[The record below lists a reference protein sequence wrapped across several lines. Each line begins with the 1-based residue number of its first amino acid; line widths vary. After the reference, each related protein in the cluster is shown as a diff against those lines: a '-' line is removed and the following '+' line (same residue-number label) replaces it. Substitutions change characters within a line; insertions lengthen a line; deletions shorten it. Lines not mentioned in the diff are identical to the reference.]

1 MVSFT
6 RVAIAVDA
14 GPDRRDVELVIRR
27 FLSPGTFQE
36 EWCHACGRDRGAH
49 KFTPCQS
56 RGLSHH
62 QVSLGENAARCARID
77 QLCLSSLESGESTAR
92 GGFAELSRIEY
103 NAPQAR
109 VGAGWMRGLFL
120 HYGDQMAHWNGVF
133 PAITT
138 QMLEDGSL
146 NVEGTAKHAEAL
158 IESGVT
164 GIIFLGSLGENQTL
178 APNEKRSMIEAMV
191 KVVSGRVHVL
201 SGVAES
207 STQSAIDYIRYVEKV
222 GGDGVMLM
230 PPMLYRGAADES
242 LRFFQQ
248 VTRNTGLPIMVYNNP
263 IAYFNDITPSM
274 FERLAEE
281 PRLVAIKESSGDTR
295 RITDLRIAVGDRYA
309 LFTGVDNL
317 ILEAS
322 ILGIDGWV
330 AGSGI
335 AFPKENQY
343 FWELTRLGRWEEARE
358 MYRWFTPLLHLD
370 VHTKFVQYIKLMVQ
384 ECGLGR
390 EWVRAPRLSL
400 TGEERERILKVIHQ
414 GIQTRPNLRP
424 LSKA

>member
-1 MVSFT
+1 
-6 RVAIAVDA
+6 
-14 GPDRRDVELVIRR
+14 
-27 FLSPGTFQE
+27 
-36 EWCHACGRDRGAH
+36 
-49 KFTPCQS
+49 
-56 RGLSHH
+56 
-62 QVSLGENAARCARID
+62 
-77 QLCLSSLESGESTAR
+77 
-92 GGFAELSRIEY
+92 
-103 NAPQAR
+103 
-109 VGAGWMRGLFL
+109 
-120 HYGDQMAHWNGVF
+120 MAYWNGVF

-138 QMLEDGSL
+138 QMHEDGSL
-146 NVEGTAKHAEAL
+146 DVEGTARHAEAL
-158 IESGVT
+158 IESGVS

-178 APNEKRSMIEAMV
+178 SPHEKRSMIEAMV
-191 KVVSGRVHVL
+191 KSVSGRVKVL

-207 STQSAIDYIRYVEKV
+207 STQGAIDYIRHVEKV

-230 PPMLYRGAADES
+230 PPMLYRGAPDES
-242 LRFFQQ
+242 LTFFQQ

-263 IAYFNDITPSM
+263 IAYFNDITPAI
-274 FERLAEE
+274 FDRLAEE

-343 FWELTRLGRWEEARE
+343 FWDLTREGRWDEARA

-370 VHTKFVQYIKLMVQ
+370 VHTKFVQFIKLMVQ
-384 ECGLGR
+384 ECGLGK
-390 EWVRAPRLSL
+390 EWVRAPRLTLS
-400 TGEERERILKVIHQ
+400 GEERERILKVIHQ
-414 GIQTRPNLRP
+414 GIDTRPNLP
-424 LSKA
+424 KA